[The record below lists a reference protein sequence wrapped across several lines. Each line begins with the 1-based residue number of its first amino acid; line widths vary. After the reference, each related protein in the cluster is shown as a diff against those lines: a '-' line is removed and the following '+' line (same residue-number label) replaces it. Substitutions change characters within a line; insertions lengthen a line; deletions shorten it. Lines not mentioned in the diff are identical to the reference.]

1 MVPLILIVLCS
12 GFFLRTPLTCYSL
25 SNDSEVADKLTNE
38 AKFENLLWQKIQSLK
53 SNGTIER
60 LPLIIRL
67 RDQGLDSKQV
77 EDLKRSFVSLLENR
91 HGATVYSILNV
102 IPVIMATVPFGEA
115 EKISSYTFV
124 DSIGDGERKGHFC
137 LDISRP
143 AIRADQVTTQLGFD
157 GKEIT
162 IAIIDTGVDATCP
175 DLDDLDDDPATVDP
189 KIIDDVCF
197 VDRDHDG
204 VPDESPDD
212 FFGHGTMVA
221 GVASGTGEAS
231 NHRYTGIAPGAWIM
245 NCKIGYLVDND
256 AAFDEDDAVNA
267 INYAVS
273 QGANVIN
280 LSGQLTGDTNESS
293 QLTMAVDDAV
303 EHGAVV
309 VVAAGNKPQG
319 PMSTP
324 ANAFNAIVVGAVDD
338 KGTISITD
346 DQLWDQSCEG
356 PMGQGRPKPDV
367 VAPGANITAPAAVGS
382 VIWRGVPDHRVG
394 SNYMWFAGTSLAAPH
409 VSGTAALMLQ
419 ANPNLT
425 PAQVKAILRQTAR
438 LNSHLDPLSVNQRG
452 HGIVDALAA
461 VQLALNTNSIDKLQ
475 MYDSWAAST
484 PTHDLPYYCYDYLTF
499 TVSPPS
505 SKGISMENIDY
516 HLKWFGVPITEYR
529 LLKQEYVRDIW
540 IDGTYH
546 NLGDEMGT
554 HLLSG
559 PRVYEKGPGYL
570 KLRAKYLI
578 GSVSVVCYWDM
589 TQNGQD
595 FWIEYAGGSS
605 WKTLIV
611 INPEIWGPSNY
622 AFLGNYGPT
631 VLLESR
637 IADLPYFYI
646 RRLGSDVEYLK
657 VFPEYSIYTAWLL
670 KHGYTGTNPNEDLA
684 LNSEYIYNRDL
695 DLYIQ
700 MDCQSPAVAVLRVT
714 DSPLPAPANHQNDA
728 GSGGDAGNSF
738 GYATYVNPG
747 SYTGILCNSDPSDTQ
762 DWYQFYVDSGLTV
775 IVYVIPP
782 RGIDFDLELYDQSY
796 QLKSSSHN
804 GPGIPEAVGIDNC
817 QAGWWRAR
825 IYTISGEAQYSF
837 SVSIKEAST
846 PRCPYV
852 FTWDG
857 QRYVIDNN
865 LLPTSLKNNGTDVED
880 YYKLEQPLV
889 PTYQSR
895 SFSLYKL
902 QISEFENEHSY
913 IDQVRLLAVDH
924 SGDCNIAVTPEGE
937 IVTYGQPQPPI
948 SCVDNNGT
956 NRLSQTQLIDGN
968 VSDPSTYFDGYK
980 GDYLVVNF
988 GQVTSQNAK
997 LILRSDRKCYYPGAE
1012 PPCCIQVQIL
1022 NNSQWQTV
1030 SVLAPRE
1037 YWATE
1042 AVNLSP
1048 YVAVGQDLTVRL
1060 YWTMPHR
1067 LDYVG
1072 LDATPQETFEIHYA
1086 QIVSATH
1093 NVEGS
1098 VLWKLQNNDEVYA
1111 ELVPGQQIRLTFLMP
1126 NAQNQNEE
1134 RTFIFYTEGHYNI
1147 IA

>member
-1 MVPLILIVLCS
+1 
-12 GFFLRTPLTCYSL
+12 
-25 SNDSEVADKLTNE
+25 
-38 AKFENLLWQKIQSLK
+38 
-53 SNGTIER
+53 
-60 LPLIIRL
+60 
-67 RDQGLDSKQV
+67 
-77 EDLKRSFVSLLENR
+77 
-91 HGATVYSILNV
+91 
-102 IPVIMATVPFGEA
+102 
-115 EKISSYTFV
+115 
-124 DSIGDGERKGHFC
+124 
-137 LDISRP
+137 
-143 AIRADQVTTQLGFD
+143 
-157 GKEIT
+157 
-162 IAIIDTGVDATCP
+162 
-175 DLDDLDDDPATVDP
+175 
-189 KIIDDVCF
+189 
-197 VDRDHDG
+197 
-204 VPDESPDD
+204 
-212 FFGHGTMVA
+212 
-221 GVASGTGEAS
+221 
-231 NHRYTGIAPGAWIM
+231 
-245 NCKIGYLVDND
+245 
-256 AAFDEDDAVNA
+256 
-267 INYAVS
+267 
-273 QGANVIN
+273 
-280 LSGQLTGDTNESS
+280 
-293 QLTMAVDDAV
+293 
-303 EHGAVV
+303 
-309 VVAAGNKPQG
+309 
-319 PMSTP
+319 
-324 ANAFNAIVVGAVDD
+324 
-338 KGTISITD
+338 
-346 DQLWDQSCEG
+346 
-356 PMGQGRPKPDV
+356 
-367 VAPGANITAPAAVGS
+367 
-382 VIWRGVPDHRVG
+382 
-394 SNYMWFAGTSLAAPH
+394 
-409 VSGTAALMLQ
+409 
-419 ANPNLT
+419 
-425 PAQVKAILRQTAR
+425 
-438 LNSHLDPLSVNQRG
+438 
-452 HGIVDALAA
+452 
-461 VQLALNTNSIDKLQ
+461 
-475 MYDSWAAST
+475 
-484 PTHDLPYYCYDYLTF
+484 
-499 TVSPPS
+499 
-505 SKGISMENIDY
+505 MENIDY

-646 RRLGSDVEYLK
+646 RSLGSDAEYLK
-657 VFPEYSIYTAWLL
+657 IFPEYSIYTAWLL

-997 LILRSDRKCYYPGAE
+997 LILRSDRKCYNPGLE